1 MSIIWETTLLAL
13 KKGWVSSAYL
23 LRIFRDPNN
32 TNLQKEGWEA
42 ERGSFYLEDDV
53 DLNGAERERGV
64 EEGIQF
70 SHENE
75 KGNAT
80 KNFYK
85 TQKRER

>member
-32 TNLQKEGWEA
+32 TNLEKEGWEA

-53 DLNGAERERGV
+53 DLNGAEREV